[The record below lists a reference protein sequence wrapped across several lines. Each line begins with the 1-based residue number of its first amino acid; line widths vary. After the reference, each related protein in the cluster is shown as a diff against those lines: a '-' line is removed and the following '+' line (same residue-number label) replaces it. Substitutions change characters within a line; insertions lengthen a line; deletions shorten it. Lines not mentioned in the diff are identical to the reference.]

1 MKIAILG
8 GNGFIGSN
16 LSIYLKN
23 KFKNIDIISVDNN
36 SGKGSKF
43 NQKRLTDYKI
53 KILKKN
59 LSKKNSLDNVGKIDI
74 FINCCSDPTVE
85 NSKKKILM
93 LLIIIF

>member
-23 KFKNIDIISVDNN
+23 KFKNIDIISIDNN

-43 NQKRLTDYKI
+43 NQKKTL
-53 KILKKN
+53 
-59 LSKKNSLDNVGKIDI
+59 
-74 FINCCSDPTVE
+74 
-85 NSKKKILM
+85 
-93 LLIIIF
+93 